1 MSGLDKMKSQ
11 ILDEAAH
18 TAEEKIAEAEAK
30 AEKYK
35 GCPRRGGIAGREN
48 LRQGSGGCGALR
60 TAYRFLLR
68 DAADAGDLRA
78 KQEVIADVLDN
89 GY

>member
-30 AEKYK
+30 AEKILK
-35 GCPRRGGIAGREN
+35 
-48 LRQGSGGCGALR
+48 
-60 TAYRFLLR
+60 
-68 DAADAGDLRA
+68 DARA
-78 KQEVIADVLDN
+78 EAA
-89 GY
+89 